1 MAVILQTFPF
11 ASNSPLLDSLSRLAQ
26 KSLRLGLDRIS
37 SPGHHSFLRSS
48 PKPGNEPQ
56 FKGKLSVGSP
66 SLSKMLFAVR
76 FRQVLC
82 RLFLVP
88 CSFACFG
95 KILPVNRK

>member
-26 KSLRLGLDRIS
+26 KSLQLGLDRIS
-37 SPGHHSFLRSS
+37 PPGHHSFLRSS

-56 FKGKLSVGSP
+56 FKGKLSVG
-66 SLSKMLFAVR
+66 KILFAVR

-88 CSFACFG
+88 CSFACFE
-95 KILPVNRK
+95 KILPANRK